1 MNGRNDGDSPM
12 DRLNIVGQPFERG
25 HHHGDPMEPEARMS
39 DAMQQR
45 IVPFH
50 GDELIAVQRPDGNIF
65 VHFGRLCD
73 NLGLARSPQVRRA
86 QRHEVLNKGLVTL
99 TVETEGGAQSAQCLR
114 IDLLPLW
121 MAGLHASRVKAE
133 LRDKL
138 VHYQEEAA
146 VILWQAFKPQ
156 ILVDQRA
163 VEPVDDQVIKQLQQ
177 IVELGYAI
185 ARMGEQ
191 QIELQRQQRA
201 LSGRVD
207 TAARVI
213 RDVQLRLDTMDI
225 RLGDVEDL
233 VRPEEA
239 ITDAQ
244 ATEVSHQVKALA
256 ELLTGKDSSRN
267 HYQGI
272 FAELYRRFGV
282 SSYKLI
288 PQAKYPAVLSFLDDW
303 RSSTVNSRSSG
314 DNGS

>member
-1 MNGRNDGDSPM
+1 
-12 DRLNIVGQPFERG
+12 
-25 HHHGDPMEPEARMS
+25 MS
-39 DAMQQR
+39 DTMQQR

-65 VHFGRLCD
+65 VHFRRLCD
-73 NLGLARSPQVRRA
+73 NLRLARSPQVRRV

-99 TVETEGGAQSAQCLR
+99 PVETEGGSQSAQCLR

-121 MAGLHASRVKAE
+121 MAGLQASRVKPD

-138 VHYQEEAA
+138 VYYQQEAA
-146 VILWQAFKPQ
+146 VVLWQAFKPQ
-156 ILVDQRA
+156 ILVNERA
-163 VEPVDDQVIKQLQQ
+163 IEPVDDHVIQQLQQ

-191 QIELQRQQRA
+191 LIELQRQQQA
-201 LSGRVD
+201 LTGRMD

-213 RDVQLRLDTMDI
+213 RDVQVRLDDVDV
-225 RLGDVEDL
+225 RLGVVEDR
-233 VRPEEA
+233 VRPSAA
-239 ITDAQ
+239 ITDMQ
-244 ATEVSHQVKALA
+244 ATEVSNQVKALA
-256 ELLTGKDSSRN
+256 ELLTGKDASKN

-288 PQAKYPAVLSFLDDW
+288 PQSKYQAVLAFLDDW
-303 RSSTVNSRSSG
+303 LTSAISPTAAVNEADRKS
-314 DNGS
+314 